1 MINSTI
7 VHLGCGEVEVEY
19 NYTHFEN
26 PKNNSIELI
35 TVCALKDP
43 EKHLTASTLN
53 VIKNQIH
60 FFERGEREAV
70 LISVINQLK

>member
-1 MINSTI
+1 MSNTTI

-26 PKNNSIELI
+26 TFNNSIELI
-35 TVCALKDP
+35 SVCALKDP
-43 EKHLTASTLN
+43 EKHLKPDTLST
-53 VIKNQIH
+53 IKNQIH